1 MRLLFTVVAAT
12 IRDDLLNSAA
22 ALAYYFLFS
31 MFPLLLLVAALVSA
45 AKMRALVYHVVAAL
59 VRALPHPAAI
69 LVRTQMHQL
78 LASSHGGLFTLGT
91 ILTLFSA
98 SQGFS
103 GLIAA
108 LDRAYE
114 VPETRP
120 YWHVE
125 LLALGLTVTAGIW
138 IVIALALLLFGRRLL
153 FFLAGPG
160 VVGTTLAVVWP
171 LIRWAAIAGF
181 FILAIALLFHAAPN
195 LKERSGRGI
204 WPAALTTFIIWI
216 AISIGLAFYVNN
228 FGHFNAIYG
237 SLGAVIVLMLWFYLL
252 AVALLVGAELHS
264 ELRRRARLPRHP
276 KYPPK
281 LAA

>member
-1 MRLLFTVVAAT
+1 MGLLFTVIAAT
-12 IRDDLLNSAA
+12 FRDDLLNYAA
-22 ALAYYFLFS
+22 ALAFYFLFS
-31 MFPLLLLVAALVSA
+31 MFPLLLLIAALFSA
-45 AKMRALVYHVVAAL
+45 AHLNGLAHSMIAAL
-59 VRALPHPAAI
+59 SRTLPHPAAV
-69 LVRTQMHQL
+69 LVQTQLHQL
-78 LASSHGGLFTLGT
+78 LAGSHAGLFTLGT
-91 ILTLFSA
+91 VLTLYSA
-98 SQGFS
+98 SQGFA

-138 IVIALALLLFGRRLL
+138 IVIALAMLLFGRRLL

-160 VVGTTLAVVWP
+160 IIGTGLATVWP
-171 LIRWAAIAGF
+171 LIRWASVAGF
-181 FILAIALLFHAAPN
+181 FILAIALLYHTAPN
-195 LKERSGRGI
+195 LKRSGKGL

-252 AVALLVGAELHS
+252 ALALLLGAEMHS
-264 ELRRRARLPRHP
+264 ELRRRAGLPREP
-276 KYPPK
+276 KQPAK
-281 LAA
+281 AA